1 MSSTEAGGGS
11 GKRRQLG
18 RGLSSLLG
26 DDDDDLAPA
35 DRQRQTRAVPI
46 SEIQPGAS
54 QPRTAFNEDELEAL
68 AQSIRERGV
77 LQPILLRRLDDERY
91 EIIAGERRWR
101 AAQRAQLHEIP
112 ALVREF
118 TDTEALEVALIENV
132 QRSDL
137 TPLEEAQGY
146 QRLID
151 EYEHTQ
157 EDIAQVVGKSRSHIA
172 NTLRLLSLPPVA
184 RDHLE
189 AGRLTAGHAR
199 ALLASPDADRLADY
213 VVAGG
218 LSVRA
223 TEKLVQSQAR
233 PGERAD
239 RPARK
244 PRTTPAEA
252 KDADTLALEQ
262 SLTETLGLAVEIAIR
277 DAENGAVTIH
287 YQSLEQLD
295 DLLAKLTDSAP
306 PLSAIIDTENVDLE
320 DEDDVLVID
329 DPDIDDEDDF
339 DPVTDQALEAAEDDD
354 APGSE
359 VGDADEAAAA
369 ADVLAEALNDMAW
382 SDGAEGDGDDEAG
395 DEDEEGDGGDLELD
409 QAWEALDDGP
419 DEGVADGALA
429 IVELDVAPE
438 AGDGQ
443 ADGAE
448 EAEADEAPATDFDS
462 LLAQTEAMLATG
474 EMGDLEPKAED
485 GASRE
490 AADDANAGALVGSIL
505 DALDLGEDGS
515 KAADATDAGTGE
527 TETEDDGDEET
538 AFYIDDEDDEESS

>member
-1 MSSTEAGGGS
+1 VSSTEAGGGS

-35 DRQRQTRAVPI
+35 DRQRQTRAIPI
-46 SEIQPGAS
+46 GQIQPGAS
-54 QPRTAFNEDELEAL
+54 QPRTTFDEDELEAL

-77 LQPILLRRLDDERY
+77 LQPILSRRLDDETF

-157 EDIAQVVGKSRSHIA
+157 ENIAQVVGKSRSHVA
-172 NTLRLLSLPPVA
+172 NTLRLLALSPAA
-184 RDHLE
+184 REYLE

-223 TEKLVQSQAR
+223 TEKLVQSQAE
-233 PGERAD
+233 PSDGGSGAAD
-239 RPARK
+239 GK
-244 PRTTPAEA
+244 QKTPRRTKSSPQMD
-252 KDADTLALEQ
+252 KDPDTIALEQ
-262 SLTETLGLAVEIAIR
+262 SLTETLGLVVEIAAR
-277 DAENGAVTIH
+277 DVETGALTIH

-295 DLLAKLTDSAP
+295 DLLAKLTESAP
-306 PLSAIIDTENVDLE
+306 G
-320 DEDDVLVID
+320 
-329 DPDIDDEDDF
+329 
-339 DPVTDQALEAAEDDD
+339 PVPAPGAAFQAEEDDD
-354 APGSE
+354 VFEVEDDEMGDGPAGDQGEALDIVEIDVVESGPVQDDAP
-359 VGDADEAAAA
+359 AAAA
-369 ADVLAEALNDMAW
+369 E
-382 SDGAEGDGDDEAG
+382 
-395 DEDEEGDGGDLELD
+395 ED
-409 QAWEALDDGP
+409 
-419 DEGVADGALA
+419 
-429 IVELDVAPE
+429 
-438 AGDGQ
+438 
-443 ADGAE
+443 
-448 EAEADEAPATDFDS
+448 APATDFDA
-462 LLAQTEAMLATG
+462 LLAQTESMLTTG
-474 EMGDLEPKAED
+474 AMGDLGPEEAED
-485 GASRE
+485 D
-490 AADDANAGALVGSIL
+490 ADAPDEGENAGALVGSIL
-505 DALDLGEDGS
+505 DALDLGDDDAPGGS
-515 KAADATDAGTGE
+515 AGEG
-527 TETEDDGDEET
+527 DDV
-538 AFYIDDEDDEESS
+538 AFYIDEDDEEKTS